1 MRVQTITLS
10 YPDDAHIECI
20 IAPRVWHLKEFCL
33 ELGIT
38 WERKVVDHL
47 DQPDPLPDEPLT

>member
-33 ELGIT
+33 EMGIT
-38 WERKVVDHL
+38 WNRVVL
-47 DQPDPLPDEPLT
+47 DLHDCESEKENDLP